1 MRRSRSSA
9 PPSASP
15 SLVRREREKEETRS
29 LILGTARVLFTREGY
44 QNTTMR
50 GIADR
55 IGYTATAI
63 YHYFADKESLV
74 MELCRSD
81 FGEMAR
87 ALTSIG
93 KLGDPIERI
102 RQMGRA
108 YVRFALEHPEQFR
121 FMFLV
126 ERPMPAAK
134 DVHTDSNEDGYQF
147 LLGAVKEA
155 IARERFRPEL
165 QDPDI
170 IAQTLWGLVHGI
182 ATLHV
187 THPNAGLAMR
197 DALATTDLASD
208 ALMRGLLRAS

>member
-1 MRRSRSSA
+1 M
-9 PPSASP
+9 
-15 SLVRREREKEETRS
+15 
-29 LILGTARVLFTREGY
+29 LFTREGY

-93 KLGDPIERI
+93 RLGDPVERI
-102 RQMGRA
+102 HQMGRA

-126 ERPMPAAK
+126 DSPMPAAK
-134 DVHTDSNEDGYQF
+134 DVHVDANEDGYQF

-155 IARERFRPEL
+155 IAQKRFRPEL

-187 THPNAGLAMR
+187 THPHTGLAMR

-208 ALMRGLLRAS
+208 ALMRGLLRAG